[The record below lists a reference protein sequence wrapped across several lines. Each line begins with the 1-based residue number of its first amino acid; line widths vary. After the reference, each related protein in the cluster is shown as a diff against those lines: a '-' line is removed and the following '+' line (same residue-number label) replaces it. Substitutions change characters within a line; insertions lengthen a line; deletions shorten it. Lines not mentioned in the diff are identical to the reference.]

1 MSHGRFT
8 QTAQEAQRNTEG
20 ELPRN
25 VFIGE
30 FEQLVLLAVLQEGNL
45 AHALG
50 VRERMA
56 EVAGRRIARGA
67 LYRTLERLEEKGYVR
82 WKVEAG
88 GPERGGHARRLFT
101 VTARGIAALR
111 SSRRALLEM
120 WTGLEDVL
128 S

>member
-1 MSHGRFT
+1 M
-8 QTAQEAQRNTEG
+8 AQEAQWNREDG
-20 ELPRN
+20 LPRN
-25 VFIGE
+25 VFVGE
-30 FEQLVLLAVLQEGNL
+30 FEQLVLLAVLQEGNR
-45 AHALG
+45 AAALG

-56 EVAGRRIARGA
+56 AVSGRRIARGA

-111 SSRRALLEM
+111 SSRQALLEL

-128 S
+128 T